1 MEKYEIN
8 KNTAAIIG
16 LDNGCSKAIEEKR
29 DYYINDTSYSIM
41 EHSCRYFG
49 CTYQGR
55 LMGSKYILGT
65 KYKVPIIVEES
76 NNIIFFPTTDI
87 ENPQCMWISLNWFD
101 RVEEDDDGNTYIY
114 LKNGKKIST
123 KISKNSIENQAL
135 KSIKL
140 NFLISNRKKG

>member
-1 MEKYEIN
+1 MKKYEIN
-8 KNTAAIIG
+8 KNTAAIVG
-16 LDNGCSKAIEEKR
+16 LDEENSKVIEENKEYHIEDR
-29 DYYINDTSYSIM
+29 SYSVM

-55 LMGSKYILGT
+55 LIGSKCILGS

-87 ENPQCMWISLNWFD
+87 ENPQCMWISLKWFD
-101 RVEEDDDGNTYIY
+101 RVEEDKDGNTYIY
-114 LKNGKKIST
+114 LKNGKRIST
-123 KISKNSIENQAL
+123 SISKNSIENQAL

-140 NFLISNRKKG
+140 DFLISSRKKC